1 MKEKVYEDSFSK
13 ERRETIA
20 FVLKNLRE
28 RKGMTQREVAHV
40 LHIADSTISHYEKGI
55 SVPSTEM
62 IIRLADF
69 YNVTTDYLLGNCSS
83 RINYSKQI
91 DFKLT
96 KEMTVGKAVEIMT
109 KSTDSEK
116 QTIANILHYID
127 NQKNEK

>member
-62 IIRLADF
+62 RIRLADF